1 MIIKCVTMI
10 HFVLQLLFLS
20 QVFAYFD
27 QLPYPISLVSKN
39 YNIVDVTD
47 EYLRLRNMHREEVV
61 GRCLREY
68 TTNYYMANDIYD
80 NLIEAIQ
87 WVDQHGTL
95 K

>member
-1 MIIKCVTMI
+1 
-10 HFVLQLLFLS
+10 
-20 QVFAYFD
+20 
-27 QLPYPISLVSKN
+27 
-39 YNIVDVTD
+39 
-47 EYLRLRNMHREEVV
+47 MHREEVV